1 MTMLLVVDT
10 NVILSAA
17 IARSHTLDILFDARL
32 ELITPEFVLV
42 EIRSHS
48 DEIGE
53 KSGLDKNELEELLEG
68 LFRRVRIS
76 PKSSYEHLEGKSI
89 KIAPDKNDW
98 PFFALAM
105 KEDCALWSN
114 DKRLKEAKCGQGDRH
129 R

>member
-53 KSGLDKNELEELLEG
+53 KSGLDK
-68 LFRRVRIS
+68 
-76 PKSSYEHLEGKSI
+76 K
-89 KIAPDKNDW
+89 
-98 PFFALAM
+98 
-105 KEDCALWSN
+105 
-114 DKRLKEAKCGQGDRH
+114 
-129 R
+129 